1 MSNLHSRPDS
11 HLFERL
17 DRTKV
22 SLADVL
28 RSCRE
33 RAHRMLHARVDAM
46 RSTIRRAT
54 LFMRSR

>member
-1 MSNLHSRPDS
+1 MSDLHSRPDS

-17 DRTKV
+17 HRTSV
-22 SLADVL
+22 SLADAL
-28 RSCRE
+28 RPCRE

-46 RSTIRRAT
+46 RPTIRRAT